1 MKKLWG
7 YVSAF
12 LGGALAVALLAWRV
26 VGDRYSGKFKFRQ
39 KGEGNIQKP
48 HVSLEMDKKRG
59 NGGQISERKRKRLQ
73 KKADRLK
80 EKL

>member
-1 MKKLWG
+1 MKKIWG

-48 HVSLEMDKKRG
+48 HVSLEMDKKKAIR
-59 NGGQISERKRKRLQ
+59 RRKRLE

-80 EKL
+80 NKL